1 MDEVSQIPGLVTF
14 KSFSFFKTKKTIY
27 PFYDDSPTIFI

>member
-1 MDEVSQIPGLVTF
+1 MEEVSQIQGFVIL
-14 KSFSFFKTKKTIY
+14 KSFSFFTTKKTIY